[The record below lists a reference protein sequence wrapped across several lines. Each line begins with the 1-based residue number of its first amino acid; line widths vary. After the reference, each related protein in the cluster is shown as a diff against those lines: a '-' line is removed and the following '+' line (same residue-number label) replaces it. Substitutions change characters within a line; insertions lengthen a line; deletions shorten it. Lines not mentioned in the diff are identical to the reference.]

1 MLQTLMSFLL
11 LWLTVLLRN
20 DTTVLGIKQTKLR
33 LMMRWLNCH
42 MSFQEFIL
50 QASLWTQ
57 NSTAVKGSWNG
68 KESCFQINIHKVM
81 SRQISGNLNLCY
93 CCHNGHTCP
102 HALLCWKCCLWSWDS
117 SFCYVSCQLNLLPDP
132 TNPMNTRV
140 STKEDAG
147 KHGSKQRTARPLF
160 SAAV

>member
-50 QASLWTQ
+50 QASL
-57 NSTAVKGSWNG
+57 
-68 KESCFQINIHKVM
+68 
-81 SRQISGNLNLCY
+81 
-93 CCHNGHTCP
+93 
-102 HALLCWKCCLWSWDS
+102 
-117 SFCYVSCQLNLLPDP
+117 
-132 TNPMNTRV
+132 
-140 STKEDAG
+140 
-147 KHGSKQRTARPLF
+147 
-160 SAAV
+160 